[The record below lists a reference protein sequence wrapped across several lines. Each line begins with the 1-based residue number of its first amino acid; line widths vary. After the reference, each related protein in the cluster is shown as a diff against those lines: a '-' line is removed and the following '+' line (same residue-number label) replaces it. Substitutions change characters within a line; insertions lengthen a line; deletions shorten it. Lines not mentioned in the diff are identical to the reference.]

1 MLKILTLSDISEIIA
16 KVGLNDFFKLLIDRL
31 ENDFSN
37 WQTFSKNPRTTY
49 YSEEGVVELMHVADE
64 EIFTCKYVN
73 GHPNN
78 PLQNK
83 LNVIGIG
90 LVAQMKTG
98 YPELISEM
106 TLLTALRTAAT
117 STLASKFLARKDSM
131 TFGIIGCGSQS
142 EFQVLAHKAIFDIQ
156 TVKYFDLDSNAMQK
170 FQENLQKYDFNLIKC
185 NSVEEVLENCNIITT
200 ATAAIQATQILT
212 KDHLKNG
219 LHINAIG
226 GDSPNKTELDPEIL
240 TFAKVV
246 VEFFDQTKHEG
257 EIQNLTNLNRDSI
270 YAELWEIASNT
281 KLGRQN
287 PDEITL
293 FDSVGFALED
303 YSILNLIKDLS
314 QKHNIGQTLDMI
326 PQLVDPKNLF
336 SLI

>member
-1 MLKILTLSDISEIIA
+1 MLTILTLSDISEIIA
-16 KVGLNDFFKLLIDRL
+16 KIGLNNFFKLLVDRL
-31 ENDFSN
+31 ESDFSN
-37 WQTFSKNPRTTY
+37 WQNFSKNPRTAY
-49 YSEEGVVELMHVADE
+49 YSEEGVVELMHTADE

-78 PLQNK
+78 PVQNK
-83 LNVIGIG
+83 LNVIGLG
-90 LVAQMKTG
+90 LLAQMKTG

-117 STLASKFLARKDSM
+117 SSLASKLLARKDSK
-131 TFGIIGCGSQS
+131 TFGIVGCGSQS
-142 EFQVLAHKAIFDIQ
+142 EFQVLAHKAILDIQ
-156 TVKYFDLDSNAMQK
+156 TVKFFDLDPKAGQK
-170 FQENLQKYDFNLIKC
+170 FQENLQKYDFNLVKC
-185 NSVEEVLENCNIITT
+185 NSVEEVLEGCDIITT
-200 ATAAIQATQILT
+200 ATAAKHSTQILT
-212 KDHLKNG
+212 LKHLKNG

-226 GDSPNKTELDPEIL
+226 GDSPNKTELDPKIL
-240 TFAKVV
+240 TQVKVV

-257 EIQNLTNLNRDSI
+257 EIQNISNLSKNSI
-270 YAELWEIASNT
+270 YAELWEIAS
-281 KLGRQN
+281 KSKIGRQN

-314 QKHNIGQTLDMI
+314 QKYSIGHSLDLI
-326 PQLVDPKNLF
+326 PNLTDPKNLF